1 MALILPP
8 ALDYDSF
15 VSLADATVVI
25 EALTLDGPDWAS
37 TPVDDQE
44 RYLRIAT
51 RNIKNGID
59 LTVNP
64 IDPAAIPA
72 CLPEATALMAIHDI
86 KNNISN
92 SVVSTSVTGAIK
104 KEQVGSIVQEYYDVA
119 AGKDTSTSIDLIPD
133 LAKPCLA
140 SFGYVFKASTGSL
153 TQITLG
159 RS

>member
-8 ALDYDSF
+8 SLNYDSF

-59 LTVNP
+59 LTINP
-64 IDPAAIPA
+64 IDPAVIPA

-119 AGKDTSTSIDLIPD
+119 AGNRYINVILTLFLIWQNLVLRLSD
-133 LAKPCLA
+133 MFSKHL
-140 SFGYVFKASTGSL
+140 
-153 TQITLG
+153 
-159 RS
+159 RRH